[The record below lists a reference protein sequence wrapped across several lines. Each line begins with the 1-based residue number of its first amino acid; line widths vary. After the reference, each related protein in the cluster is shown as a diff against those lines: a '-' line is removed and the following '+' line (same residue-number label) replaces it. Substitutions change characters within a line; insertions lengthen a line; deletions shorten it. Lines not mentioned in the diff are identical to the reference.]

1 LRHLAS
7 ILERAKL
14 PAQSGKPPY
23 KLSEAVPRIRLSAME
38 NLDPISFEILKNSFI
53 SIAEEMG
60 VVLRKSSFSP
70 NIKERRDF
78 SCALFN
84 ASGQLVAQAEHI
96 PVHLGAMPYSVQAV
110 LKEFE
115 DNLSEGDDII
125 LNDPYRGGT
134 HLPDITMVSPI
145 FFNERLI
152 GFAANRAHHSD
163 VGGVAPG
170 SMSALSRNVNQEG
183 IRIPP
188 IKLWTNGK
196 PNRQLFDFVLTNVR
210 TPDERLGDLR
220 AQRAA
225 NLVGARRLTELLK
238 KSNVTTVESGMN
250 QLIDY
255 SQELMLKRIRE
266 LPRKSSSAVDYLDD
280 DGVGTTDIPI
290 RVKVAVAPRSIVFDF
305 SGSSKQVEGP
315 LNAVYSV
322 TLSAVYY
329 VVRCVTDPSIPANAG
344 CFKPVQVKAPFG
356 TVVNAEPPAPVAG
369 GNVETS
375 TRIVDVTLRA
385 FSNIIPER
393 ICAACQG
400 TMNNVTIGGVDPR
413 TGKYFTYYE
422 TIGGGFGA
430 RYDKDGVD
438 GIHSHMTNTLN
449 TPVEAL
455 ESAYPLRVRRY
466 ELARGSGGQGR
477 HRGGL
482 GIRRETETLARE
494 STISLM
500 GERQRRGPWGLMGA
514 GQGKPGVYSIFR
526 GKKMNT
532 LPSKTTLRAI
542 AGDVLIVTTPGGGGY
557 GKPSQRAKENVHGDV
572 ADEKA

>member
-1 LRHLAS
+1 
-7 ILERAKL
+7 
-14 PAQSGKPPY
+14 
-23 KLSEAVPRIRLSAME
+23 ME
-38 NLDPISFEILKNSFI
+38 NLDPVSFEILKNSLI

-78 SCALFN
+78 SCALFT

-96 PVHLGAMPYSVQAV
+96 PVHLGAMPYAVQAI

-115 DNLSEGDDII
+115 DELSEGDDLI

-145 FFNERLI
+145 FFKEQLV

-163 VGGVAPG
+163 VGGAAPG
-170 SMSALSRNVNQEG
+170 SMSALSRDVNQEG

-188 IKLWTNGK
+188 VKLWEGGE
-196 PNRQLFDFVLTNVR
+196 PNRQILDFVLSNVR

-225 NLVGARRLTELLK
+225 NLVGARRLIALLK
-238 KSNVTTVESGMN
+238 KSSPSTVDSGMK

-255 SQELMLKRIRE
+255 SEELMVKKIRE

-280 DGVGTTDIPI
+280 DGFGTTDIPI
-290 RVKVAVAPRSIVFDF
+290 RVKVTVGRKSIAFDF
-305 SGSSKQVEGP
+305 SGSSKQVQGP

-344 CFKPVQVKAPFG
+344 CFKPIQITAPSG

-375 TRIVDVTLRA
+375 TRIVDVTLKA

-393 ICAACQG
+393 VCAACQG
-400 TMNNVTIGGVDPR
+400 TMNNVTIGGIDPR
-413 TGKYFTYYE
+413 TNRYFTYYE
-422 TIGGGFGA
+422 TIAGGFGA
-430 RYDKDGVD
+430 RHNKDGID

-449 TPVEAL
+449 TPIEAL
-455 ESAYPLRVRRY
+455 ESAYPLRVRKY
-466 ELARGSGGQGR
+466 MLAEASGGQGKF
-477 HRGGL
+477 RGGL
-482 GIRRETETLARE
+482 GIRRDTEVLADQ
-494 STISLM
+494 STISLL
-500 GERQRRGPWGLMGA
+500 GERQRRGPWGLFG
-514 GQGKPGVYSIFR
+514 GRSGSR
-526 GKKMNT
+526 GTYRIIRGEKVSR
-532 LPSKTTLRAI
+532 LSSKTTLTVGR
-542 AGDVLIVTTPGGGGY
+542 GDVLSVITPGGGGY
-557 GKPSQRAKENVHGDV
+557 GESSKKNRHGPSSTWESQNTPTRDSSS
-572 ADEKA
+572 

>member
-1 LRHLAS
+1 L
-7 ILERAKL
+7 
-14 PAQSGKPPY
+14 
-23 KLSEAVPRIRLSAME
+23 
-38 NLDPISFEILKNSFI
+38 LDPVSFEILKNSLI

-60 VVLRKSSFSP
+60 VVLRRSSFSP

-78 SCALFN
+78 SCALFT
-84 ASGQLVAQAEHI
+84 AQGQLVAQAEHI

-110 LKEFE
+110 LKEFGN
-115 DNLSEGDDII
+115 DLSEGDDVI

-145 FFNERLI
+145 FFKERLV

-170 SMSALSRNVNQEG
+170 SMSALSRDVNQEG

-188 IKLWTNGK
+188 IKLWSAGK
-196 PNRQLFDFVLTNVR
+196 QNRQLLDFVLTNVR

-225 NLVGARRLTELLK
+225 NLVGVKRLIEQLK
-238 KSNVTTVESGMN
+238 KSSVSTVESGMN

-255 SQELMLKRIRE
+255 SEELMVKKIRE
-266 LPRKSSSAVDYLDD
+266 LPRKSSSAVDFLDD
-280 DGVGTTDIPI
+280 DGFGTRDIP
-290 RVKVAVAPRSIVFDF
+290 VKVKITVGREFIAFDF
-305 SGSSKQVEGP
+305 SGSAKQVQGP

-344 CFKPVQVKAPFG
+344 CFKPIQVKALSG
-356 TVVNAEPPAPVAG
+356 TIVNADPPAPVAG

-375 TRIVDVTLRA
+375 TRIVDVTLKA
-385 FSNIIPER
+385 FSRIIPER
-393 ICAACQG
+393 VCAACQG

-422 TIGGGFGA
+422 TIAGGFGA
-430 RYDKDGVD
+430 RYNRDGVD

-455 ESAYPLRVRRY
+455 EAAYPLRVRRY
-466 ELARGSGGQGR
+466 ELMRGSGGRGR
-477 HRGGL
+477 FRGGL
-482 GIRRETETLARE
+482 GIRRETEVLAE
-494 STISLM
+494 GSTISLM
-500 GERQRRGPWGLMGA
+500 GERQRRGPWGLFG
-514 GQGKPGVYSIFR
+514 GDPGSPGEYGIVRENRITS
-526 GKKMNT
+526 
-532 LPSKTTLRAI
+532 LSSKTTFSADS
-542 AGDVLIVTTPGGGGY
+542 GYVLTVTTPGGGGY
-557 GKPSQRAKENVHGDV
+557 GPASRRAKERMRQDR
-572 ADEKA
+572 ADGKA

>member
-1 LRHLAS
+1 
-7 ILERAKL
+7 
-14 PAQSGKPPY
+14 
-23 KLSEAVPRIRLSAME
+23 ME
-38 NLDPISFEILKNSFI
+38 NLDPISFEILKNSLI

-60 VVLRKSSFSP
+60 VVLRRSSFSP

-78 SCALFN
+78 SCALFT
-84 ASGQLVAQAEHI
+84 AAGQLVAQAEHI

-110 LKEFE
+110 LKEFGN
-115 DNLSEGDDII
+115 DLSESDDII

-145 FFNERLI
+145 FFKDRLV

-170 SMSALSRNVNQEG
+170 SMSALSRDVNQEG

-188 IKLWTNGK
+188 VKLWSKGK
-196 PNRQLFDFVLTNVR
+196 PNRQILDFVLSNVR

-225 NLVGARRLTELLK
+225 NLVGAKRLVELLK
-238 KSNVTTVESGMN
+238 KSSVSTVESGMN
-250 QLIDY
+250 QLINY
-255 SQELMLKRIRE
+255 SEELMIKTIRE
-266 LPRKSSSAVDYLDD
+266 LPRKSSSAIDYLDD
-280 DGVGTTDIPI
+280 DGLGTTDIPI
-290 RVKVAVAPRSIVFDF
+290 KVKVTVGREFVVFDF
-305 SGSSKQVEGP
+305 SGSSKQVQGP

-344 CFKPVQVKAPFG
+344 CFKPIQVKAPPG
-356 TVVNAEPPAPVAG
+356 TIVNAEPPAPVAG

-375 TRIVDVTLRA
+375 TRIVDVTLKA
-385 FSNIIPER
+385 FSSIIPER
-393 ICAACQG
+393 GCAACQG

-422 TIGGGFGA
+422 TIAGGFGA
-430 RYDKDGVD
+430 RCNKDGVD

-455 ESAYPLRVRRY
+455 ESAYPLRVKRY
-466 ELARGSGGQGR
+466 ELVRRSGGKGR
-477 HRGGL
+477 FRGGL
-482 GIRRETETLARE
+482 GIRRDTEMLVDR

-500 GERQRRGPWGLMGA
+500 GERQRRGPWGL
-514 GQGKPGVYSIFR
+514 QGGRSGSPGEYGIVR
-526 GKKMNT
+526 GNKMKA
-532 LPSKTTLRAI
+532 LPSKTTLSAN
-542 AGDVLIVTTPGGGGY
+542 AGDVLTVTTPGGGGY
-557 GKPSQRAKENVHGDV
+557 GSPSERTRDKIRQDRVDGKS
-572 ADEKA
+572 

>member
-1 LRHLAS
+1 
-7 ILERAKL
+7 
-14 PAQSGKPPY
+14 
-23 KLSEAVPRIRLSAME
+23 ME
-38 NLDPISFEILKNSFI
+38 NLDPISFEILKNSLI
-53 SIAEEMG
+53 SIAEGMG

-84 ASGQLVAQAEHI
+84 TSGQLVAQAEHI
-96 PVHLGAMPYSVQAV
+96 PVHLGAMPYSVQSV
-110 LKEFE
+110 LKEFK
-115 DNLSEGDDII
+115 DDFSEGDDII

-145 FFNERLI
+145 FFKERLI

-163 VGGVAPG
+163 VGGVTPG
-170 SMSALSRNVNQEG
+170 SMSALSRDVNQEG

-188 IKLWTNGK
+188 IKIWTRGK
-196 PNRQLFDFVLTNVR
+196 QNRQILDFVLSNVR

-225 NLVGARRLTELLK
+225 NLVAAKRLVELLK
-238 KSNVTTVESGMN
+238 KSRPSTVQTGMD

-255 SQELMLKRIRE
+255 SEELMLKRIQE

-280 DGVGTTDIPI
+280 DGFGTTDIP
-290 RVKVAVAPRSIVFDF
+290 VKVKVTIGPQSIAFDF
-305 SGSSKQVEGP
+305 SGSAKQVQGP

-344 CFKPVQVKAPFG
+344 CFKPIQVTAPSG
-356 TVVNAEPPAPVAG
+356 TIVNAEPPAPVAG

-375 TRIVDVTLRA
+375 TRIVDVTLKA
-385 FSNIIPER
+385 FSSITPER
-393 ICAACQG
+393 VCAACQG
-400 TMNNVTIGGVDPR
+400 TMNNVTMGGIDPR

-422 TIGGGFGA
+422 TIAGGFGA
-430 RYDKDGVD
+430 RHSKDGVD

-449 TPVEAL
+449 TPVESL
-455 ESAYPLRVRRY
+455 ESAYPLRIKKY
-466 ELARGSGGQGR
+466 ELVRGSGGKGKF
-477 HRGGL
+477 RGGL
-482 GIRRETETLARE
+482 GIRRDTEVLAGE

-500 GERQRRGPWGLMGA
+500 GERQRHGPWGLSGGMSGSPGA
-514 GQGKPGVYSIFR
+514 YGIVRRNLITGLS
-526 GKKMNT
+526 
-532 LPSKTTLRAI
+532 SKTTLTANS
-542 AGDVLIVTTPGGGGY
+542 GDVLTVTTPGGGGY
-557 GKPSQRAKENVHGDV
+557 GAFNRRMKDKMEKDRADGKT
-572 ADEKA
+572 

>member
-1 LRHLAS
+1 M
-7 ILERAKL
+7 
-14 PAQSGKPPY
+14 PY
-23 KLSEAVPRIRLSAME
+23 KLNDQVAIDSRL
-38 NLDPISFEILKNSFI
+38 LDPVSFEILKNSLI

-60 VVLRKSSFSP
+60 GVLRRSSFSP

-78 SCALFN
+78 SCALFD

-110 LKEFE
+110 LKEFK
-115 DNLSEGDDII
+115 DDLSEGDDII

-145 FFNERLI
+145 FFKERLV

-163 VGGVAPG
+163 VGGLAPG
-170 SMSALSRNVNQEG
+170 SMSALSRDVNQEG
-183 IRIPP
+183 VRIPP
-188 IKLWTNGK
+188 VKLWAEGK
-196 PNRQLFDFVLTNVR
+196 PNRQLLDFVLSNVR

-225 NLVGARRLTELLK
+225 NLVGAKRLLELLK
-238 KSNVTTVESGMN
+238 KSSVSNIDSGMN

-255 SQELMLKRIRE
+255 SEELMVKRIRE
-266 LPRKSSSAVDYLDD
+266 LPRKSSLAVDYLDD

-290 RVKVAVAPRSIVFDF
+290 VVKVTVGRQSIAFDF
-305 SGSSKQVEGP
+305 SGSSKQVQGP

-344 CFKPVQVKAPFG
+344 CFKPIVVKAPSG
-356 TVVNAEPPAPVAG
+356 TIVNADPPAPVAG

-375 TRIVDVTLRA
+375 TRIVDVALKA
-385 FSNIIPER
+385 FSSIIPER
-393 ICAACQG
+393 VCAACQG

-422 TIGGGFGA
+422 TIAGGFGA
-430 RYDKDGVD
+430 RYNKDGVD

-466 ELARGSGGQGR
+466 ELVRGSGGRGR
-477 HRGGL
+477 FRGGL
-482 GIRRETETLARE
+482 GIRRETETLAQG

-500 GERQRRGPWGLMGA
+500 GERQRRGPWGLMKGR
-514 GQGKPGVYSIFR
+514 PGSPGEYCIVR
-526 GKKMNT
+526 GNKMMA
-532 LPSKTTLRAI
+532 LSSKTTFSAN
-542 AGDVLIVTTPGGGGY
+542 AGDVLTVTTPGGGGY
-557 GKPSQRAKENVHGDV
+557 GPSSQRTRDKIRQDR
-572 ADEKA
+572 ADGKA

>member
-1 LRHLAS
+1 
-7 ILERAKL
+7 L
-14 PAQSGKPPY
+14 P
-23 KLSEAVPRIRLSAME
+23 
-38 NLDPISFEILKNSFI
+38 DPVSFEILKNSLI

-78 SCALFN
+78 SCALFD

-96 PVHLGAMPYSVQAV
+96 PVHLGAMPYSVLAV
-110 LKEFE
+110 LKDFE
-115 DNLSEGDDII
+115 NDLSESDDVI

-145 FFNERLI
+145 FFKDRLV

-170 SMSALSRNVNQEG
+170 SMSALSRDVNQEG

-188 IKLWTNGK
+188 VKLWSKGK
-196 PNRQLFDFVLTNVR
+196 PNRQILDFVLSNVR

-225 NLVGARRLTELLK
+225 NLVGAKRLVELLK
-238 KSNVTTVESGMN
+238 KSSVSTVESGMS
-250 QLIDY
+250 QLINY
-255 SQELMLKRIRE
+255 SEELMIKRIRE
-266 LPRKSSSAVDYLDD
+266 LPRKSSSAIDYLDD
-280 DGVGTTDIPI
+280 DGFGTTDIPI
-290 RVKVAVAPRSIVFDF
+290 KVKVTVGRESVAFDF
-305 SGSSKQVEGP
+305 SGSSKQVQGP

-344 CFKPVQVKAPFG
+344 CFKPIEVKAPSG
-356 TVVNAEPPAPVAG
+356 TIVKAEPPAPVAG

-375 TRIVDVTLRA
+375 TRIVDVTLKA
-385 FSNIIPER
+385 FSSIIPQR
-393 ICAACQG
+393 VCAACQG

-422 TIGGGFGA
+422 TIAGGFGA
-430 RYDKDGVD
+430 RYNKDGVD
-438 GIHSHMTNTLN
+438 GTHSHMTNTLN

-466 ELARGSGGQGR
+466 ELVRGSGGRGR
-477 HRGGL
+477 SRGGL
-482 GIRRETETLARE
+482 GIRRDTEVLAEGSTL
-494 STISLM
+494 SLM
-500 GERQRRGPWGLMGA
+500 GERQRRGPYGLFG
-514 GQGKPGVYSIFR
+514 GNSGSPGTYGLIR
-526 GKKMNT
+526 GNRIT
-532 LPSKTTLRAI
+532 SLSSKTTLPANG
-542 AGDVLIVTTPGGGGY
+542 GDVLTVTTPGGGGY
-557 GKPSQRAKENVHGDV
+557 GTVCRRAKESIEQDR
-572 ADEKA
+572 ADGKA

>member
-1 LRHLAS
+1 LK
-7 ILERAKL
+7 RAKL
-14 PAQSGKPPY
+14 PAQKGIPPY
-23 KLSEAVPRIRLSAME
+23 KLNDAIFGEREVSME
-38 NLDPISFEILKNSFI
+38 NLDPISFEILKNSLI

-96 PVHLGAMPYSVQAV
+96 PVHLGAMPYSVQVV

-115 DNLSEGDDII
+115 DDLSDGDDVI

-145 FFNERLI
+145 FFKKKLV

-170 SMSALSRNVNQEG
+170 SMSALSRDVNQEG

-188 IKLWTNGK
+188 VKLWSQGK
-196 PNRQLFDFVLTNVR
+196 PNRQILDFVLSNVR

-225 NLVGARRLTELLK
+225 NLVGAKHLVELLK
-238 KSNVTTVESGMN
+238 KSGVSSVESGMN
-250 QLIDY
+250 QLINY
-255 SQELMLKRIRE
+255 SEDLMIKRIRE

-280 DGVGTTDIPI
+280 DGFGTTDIPI
-290 RVKVAVAPRSIVFDF
+290 KVKVTIGRESIAFDF
-305 SGSSKQVEGP
+305 SGSSKQVQGP
-315 LNAVYSV
+315 LNAVYCV

-344 CFKPVQVKAPFG
+344 CFKPIQIKAPSG
-356 TVVNAEPPAPVAG
+356 TIVNAEPPAPVAG

-375 TRIVDVTLRA
+375 TRIVDVTLKA
-385 FSNIIPER
+385 FSSIIPER
-393 ICAACQG
+393 VCAACQG

-413 TGKYFTYYE
+413 TEKYFTYYE
-422 TIGGGFGA
+422 TIAGGFGG
-430 RYDKDGVD
+430 RYNKDGVD

-449 TPVEAL
+449 TPIEAL

-466 ELARGSGGQGR
+466 ELVRGSGGRGR
-477 HRGGL
+477 FRGGL
-482 GIRRETETLARE
+482 GIRRETETLAQG

-500 GERQRRGPWGLMGA
+500 GERQRHGPWGLM
-514 GQGKPGVYSIFR
+514 QGRSGSPGEYGIVR
-526 GKKMNT
+526 GNKVMA
-532 LPSKTTLRAI
+532 LSSKTTLFAN

-557 GKPSQRAKENVHGDV
+557 GTPSRRTRDKIRQDRADG
-572 ADEKA
+572 KA

>member
-1 LRHLAS
+1 V
-7 ILERAKL
+7 
-14 PAQSGKPPY
+14 PY
-23 KLSEAVPRIRLSAME
+23 KLNDQVAIDSRL
-38 NLDPISFEILKNSFI
+38 LDPVSFEILKNSLI

-60 VVLRKSSFSP
+60 GVLRRSSFSP

-78 SCALFN
+78 SCALFD

-110 LKEFE
+110 LKEFK
-115 DNLSEGDDII
+115 DDLSEGDDII

-145 FFNERLI
+145 FFKERLV

-163 VGGVAPG
+163 VGGLAPG
-170 SMSALSRNVNQEG
+170 SMSALSRDVNQEG
-183 IRIPP
+183 VRIPP
-188 IKLWTNGK
+188 VKLWAEGK
-196 PNRQLFDFVLTNVR
+196 PNRQLLDFVLSNVR

-225 NLVGARRLTELLK
+225 NLVGAKRLLELLK
-238 KSNVTTVESGMN
+238 KSSVSNIDSGMN

-255 SQELMLKRIRE
+255 SEELMVKRIRE
-266 LPRKSSSAVDYLDD
+266 LPRKSSLAVDYLDD

-290 RVKVAVAPRSIVFDF
+290 VVKVTVGRQSIAFDF
-305 SGSSKQVEGP
+305 SGSSKQVQGP

-344 CFKPVQVKAPFG
+344 CFKPIVVKAPSG
-356 TVVNAEPPAPVAG
+356 TIVNADPPAPVAG

-375 TRIVDVTLRA
+375 TRIVDVALKA
-385 FSNIIPER
+385 FSSIIPER
-393 ICAACQG
+393 VCAACQG

-422 TIGGGFGA
+422 TIAGGFGA
-430 RYDKDGVD
+430 RYNKDGVD

-455 ESAYPLRVRRY
+455 ESAYPLRIRRY
-466 ELARGSGGQGR
+466 ELVRGSGGRGR
-477 HRGGL
+477 FRGGL
-482 GIRRETETLARE
+482 GIRRETETLAQG

-500 GERQRRGPWGLMGA
+500 GERQRRGPWGLMEGRSGSPA
-514 GQGKPGVYSIFR
+514 EYRIVQGNQMMALS
-526 GKKMNT
+526 
-532 LPSKTTLRAI
+532 SKTTLSAN
-542 AGDVLIVTTPGGGGY
+542 AGDVLTVTTPGGGGY
-557 GKPSQRAKENVHGDV
+557 GPSSQRTRDKIRQDRADAK
-572 ADEKA
+572 A

>member
-1 LRHLAS
+1 L
-7 ILERAKL
+7 
-14 PAQSGKPPY
+14 
-23 KLSEAVPRIRLSAME
+23 
-38 NLDPISFEILKNSFI
+38 LDPVSFEILKNSLI

-78 SCALFN
+78 SCALFD

-96 PVHLGAMPYSVQAV
+96 PVHLGAMPYSVLAV
-110 LKEFE
+110 LKDFE
-115 DNLSEGDDII
+115 NDLSESDDVI

-145 FFNERLI
+145 FFKDRLV

-170 SMSALSRNVNQEG
+170 SMSALSRDVNQEG

-188 IKLWTNGK
+188 VKLWSKGK
-196 PNRQLFDFVLTNVR
+196 PNRQILDFVLSNVR
-210 TPDERLGDLR
+210 TPGERLGDLR

-225 NLVGARRLTELLK
+225 NLVGAKRLVELLK
-238 KSNVTTVESGMN
+238 KSSVSTVESGMS
-250 QLIDY
+250 QLINY
-255 SQELMLKRIRE
+255 SEELMIKRIRE
-266 LPRKSSSAVDYLDD
+266 LPRKSSSAIDYLDD
-280 DGVGTTDIPI
+280 DGFGTTDIPI
-290 RVKVAVAPRSIVFDF
+290 KVKVTVGRESVAFDF
-305 SGSSKQVEGP
+305 SGSSKQVQGP

-344 CFKPVQVKAPFG
+344 CFKPIEVKAPSG
-356 TVVNAEPPAPVAG
+356 TIVKAEPPAPVAG

-375 TRIVDVTLRA
+375 TRIVDVTLKA
-385 FSNIIPER
+385 FSSIIPQR
-393 ICAACQG
+393 VCAACQG

-422 TIGGGFGA
+422 TIAGGFGA
-430 RYDKDGVD
+430 RYNKDGVD
-438 GIHSHMTNTLN
+438 GTHSHMTNTLN

-466 ELARGSGGQGR
+466 ELVRGSGGRGR
-477 HRGGL
+477 SRGGL
-482 GIRRETETLARE
+482 GIRRDTEVLAEGSTL
-494 STISLM
+494 SLM
-500 GERQRRGPWGLMGA
+500 GERQRRGPYGLFG
-514 GQGKPGVYSIFR
+514 GNSGSPGTYGLIR
-526 GKKMNT
+526 GNRIT
-532 LPSKTTLRAI
+532 SLSSKTTLPANG
-542 AGDVLIVTTPGGGGY
+542 GDVLTVTTPGGGGY
-557 GKPSQRAKENVHGDV
+557 GTVSRRAKESIEQDR
-572 ADEKA
+572 ADGKA

>member
-1 LRHLAS
+1 
-7 ILERAKL
+7 
-14 PAQSGKPPY
+14 
-23 KLSEAVPRIRLSAME
+23 ME
-38 NLDPISFEILKNSFI
+38 NLDPISFEILKNSLI

-70 NIKERRDF
+70 NIKERRDY

-84 ASGQLVAQAEHI
+84 ATGQLVAQAEHI
-96 PVHLGAMPYSVQAV
+96 PVHLGAMPYSVQTV
-110 LKEFE
+110 LKEFR
-115 DNLSEGDDII
+115 DDLAEGDDII

-145 FFNERLI
+145 SFKEKLV

-163 VGGVAPG
+163 VGGIAPG
-170 SMSALSRNVNQEG
+170 SMSALSRDVNQEG
-183 IRIPP
+183 VRIPP
-188 IKLWTNGK
+188 VKIWMAGT
-196 PNRQLFDFVLTNVR
+196 PNQQILDFVLSNVR

-225 NLVGARRLTELLK
+225 NIVGEKRLVELLK
-238 KSNVTTVESGMN
+238 KSRASTVETGMD
-250 QLIDY
+250 QLRDY
-255 SQELMLKRIRE
+255 SEELMLKKIRE

-280 DGVGTTDIPI
+280 DGFGTTDIPI
-290 RVKVAVAPRSIVFDF
+290 KVKVIISQQSIAFDF
-305 SGSSKQVEGP
+305 SGSAKQVQGP

-329 VVRCVTDPSIPANAG
+329 LVRCVTDPSIPANAG
-344 CFKPVQVKAPFG
+344 CFKPIQVTAPSG

-375 TRIVDVTLRA
+375 TRIVDVTLKA
-385 FSNIIPER
+385 LSSIIPER
-393 ICAACQG
+393 VCAACQG
-400 TMNNVTIGGVDPR
+400 TMNNVTIGGIDPR

-422 TIGGGFGA
+422 TIAGGFGA
-430 RYDKDGVD
+430 RYSKDGVD

-466 ELARGSGGQGR
+466 ELVQGSGGKGKYS
-477 HRGGL
+477 GGL
-482 GIRRETETLARE
+482 GIRRDTQVLAER

-500 GERQRRGPWGLMGA
+500 GERQRHGPWGLFGGGPGSPGA
-514 GQGKPGVYSIFR
+514 YRILREGNVKRLS
-526 GKKMNT
+526 
-532 LPSKTTLRAI
+532 SKTTLTAST
-542 AGDVLIVTTPGGGGY
+542 GDVLSVITPGGGGY
-557 GKPSQRAKENVHGDV
+557 GRVRDRP
-572 ADEKA
+572 

>member
-1 LRHLAS
+1 
-7 ILERAKL
+7 
-14 PAQSGKPPY
+14 
-23 KLSEAVPRIRLSAME
+23 ME
-38 NLDPISFEILKNSFI
+38 NLDPISFEILKNSLI

-70 NIKERRDF
+70 NIKERRDY

-84 ASGQLVAQAEHI
+84 ASGQLVSQAEHI

-110 LKEFE
+110 LKEFK
-115 DNLSEGDDII
+115 DNFSEGDDII

-145 FFNERLI
+145 FFKERLV

-163 VGGVAPG
+163 VGGVTPG
-170 SMSALSRNVNQEG
+170 SMSALSRDVNQEG

-188 IKLWTNGK
+188 VKLWAEGK
-196 PNRQLFDFVLTNVR
+196 SNRQLLDFVLTNVR

-225 NLVGARRLTELLK
+225 NLVGAKRLTELLK
-238 KSNVTTVESGMN
+238 KSSVSTVESGMN

-255 SQELMLKRIRE
+255 SEELMNKRIRE
-266 LPRKSSSAVDYLDD
+266 LPRKSSSAIDYLDD
-280 DGVGTTDIPI
+280 DGFGTTDIPI
-290 RVKVAVAPRSIVFDF
+290 KVKVTIGRQSIAFDF
-305 SGSSKQVEGP
+305 SGSAKQVPGP

-344 CFKPVQVKAPFG
+344 CFKPIQVKAPAG
-356 TVVNAEPPAPVAG
+356 RIVNAEPPAPVAG

-375 TRIVDVTLRA
+375 TRIVDVALKA
-385 FSNIIPER
+385 FAAIVPEKV
-393 ICAACQG
+393 CAACQG

-422 TIGGGFGA
+422 TIAGGFGA
-430 RYDKDGVD
+430 RFNKDGVD

-455 ESAYPLRVRRY
+455 ESAYPLRVKRY
-466 ELARGSGGQGR
+466 ELVRRSGGKGR
-477 HRGGL
+477 FRGGL
-482 GIRRETETLARE
+482 GIRRDTEMLAE
-494 STISLM
+494 GSTISLM
-500 GERQRRGPWGLMGA
+500 GERQRRGPFGL
-514 GQGKPGVYSIFR
+514 QGGTSGSPGIYRILRANVVT
-526 GKKMNT
+526 K
-532 LPSKTTLRAI
+532 LPSKTTVTAD
-542 AGDVLIVTTPGGGGY
+542 AGDVLSLTTPGGGGY
-557 GKPSQRAKENVHGDV
+557 GPPGKRPVLLLRDDA
-572 ADEKA
+572 ADGKA

>member
-1 LRHLAS
+1 L
-7 ILERAKL
+7 
-14 PAQSGKPPY
+14 
-23 KLSEAVPRIRLSAME
+23 
-38 NLDPISFEILKNSFI
+38 LDPVSFEILKNSLI

-78 SCALFN
+78 SCALFD

-96 PVHLGAMPYSVQAV
+96 PVHLGAMPYSVLAV
-110 LKEFE
+110 LKDFE
-115 DNLSEGDDII
+115 NDLSESDDVI

-145 FFNERLI
+145 FFKDRLV

-170 SMSALSRNVNQEG
+170 SMSALSRDVNQEG

-188 IKLWTNGK
+188 VKLWSKGK
-196 PNRQLFDFVLTNVR
+196 PNRQILDFVLSNVR

-225 NLVGARRLTELLK
+225 NLVGAKRLVELLK
-238 KSNVTTVESGMN
+238 KSSVSTVESGMS
-250 QLIDY
+250 QLINY
-255 SQELMLKRIRE
+255 SEELMIKRIRE
-266 LPRKSSSAVDYLDD
+266 LPRKSSSAIDYLDD
-280 DGVGTTDIPI
+280 DGFGTTDIPI
-290 RVKVAVAPRSIVFDF
+290 KVKVTVGRESVAFDF
-305 SGSSKQVEGP
+305 SGSAKQVKGP

-344 CFKPVQVKAPFG
+344 CFKPIEVKAPSG
-356 TVVNAEPPAPVAG
+356 TIVNAEPPAPVAG

-375 TRIVDVTLRA
+375 TRIVDVTLKA
-385 FSNIIPER
+385 FSSIIPQR
-393 ICAACQG
+393 VCAACQG

-422 TIGGGFGA
+422 TIAGGFGA
-430 RYDKDGVD
+430 RYNKDGVD
-438 GIHSHMTNTLN
+438 GTHSHMTNTLN

-466 ELARGSGGQGR
+466 ELVRGSGGRGR
-477 HRGGL
+477 SRGGL
-482 GIRRETETLARE
+482 GIRRDTEVLAE
-494 STISLM
+494 GSTISLM
-500 GERQRRGPWGLMGA
+500 GERQRRGPYGLFG
-514 GQGKPGVYSIFR
+514 GNSGSPGTYGLIR
-526 GKKMNT
+526 GNRIT
-532 LPSKTTLRAI
+532 SLSSKTTLPANG
-542 AGDVLIVTTPGGGGY
+542 GDVLTVTTPGGGGY
-557 GKPSQRAKENVHGDV
+557 GTVSRRAKESIEQDR
-572 ADEKA
+572 ADGKA

>member
-1 LRHLAS
+1 
-7 ILERAKL
+7 
-14 PAQSGKPPY
+14 
-23 KLSEAVPRIRLSAME
+23 M
-38 NLDPISFEILKNSFI
+38 LDPISFEILKNSLV

-60 VVLRKSSFSP
+60 VVLRRSSFSP

-78 SCALFN
+78 SCALFD
-84 ASGQLVAQAEHI
+84 APGQLVAQAEHI

-110 LKEFE
+110 LKEFK
-115 DNLSEGDDII
+115 DDFSEGDHII

-145 FFNERLI
+145 FFKERLVA
-152 GFAANRAHHSD
+152 FAANRAHHSD

-170 SMSALSRNVNQEG
+170 SMSALSRDINQEG

-188 IKLWTNGK
+188 VKLWIDNK
-196 PNRQLFDFVLTNVR
+196 PNRQLLDFVLSNVR

-225 NLVGARRLTELLK
+225 NLVGAKRLTELLK
-238 KSNVTTVESGMN
+238 KSSVSTIESGMN
-250 QLIDY
+250 QLINY
-255 SQELMLKRIRE
+255 SEELMIKRIRE
-266 LPRKSSSAVDYLDD
+266 LPRKSSSAIDYLDD
-280 DGVGTTDIPI
+280 DGFGTTDIPI
-290 RVKVAVAPRSIVFDF
+290 VVKVTVGRQSIAFDF
-305 SGSSKQVEGP
+305 SGSSKQVQGP

-344 CFKPVQVKAPFG
+344 CFKPIVVKAPSG
-356 TVVNAEPPAPVAG
+356 TIVNADPPAPVAG

-375 TRIVDVTLRA
+375 TRIVDVALKA
-385 FSNIIPER
+385 FSSIIPER
-393 ICAACQG
+393 VCAACQG

-430 RYDKDGVD
+430 RYNKDGVD

-455 ESAYPLRVRRY
+455 ESAYPLRIRRY
-466 ELARGSGGQGR
+466 ELVRGSGGRGR
-477 HRGGL
+477 FRGGL
-482 GIRRETETLARE
+482 GIRRETETLAQG

-500 GERQRRGPWGLMGA
+500 GERQRRGPWGLMEGRS
-514 GQGKPGVYSIFR
+514 GSPGEYCIVR
-526 GKKMNT
+526 GNKMMA
-532 LPSKTTLRAI
+532 LSSKTTFSAN
-542 AGDVLIVTTPGGGGY
+542 AGDVLTVTTPGGGGY
-557 GKPSQRAKENVHGDV
+557 GPSSQRTRDKIRQDR
-572 ADEKA
+572 ADGKA

>member
-1 LRHLAS
+1 L
-7 ILERAKL
+7 
-14 PAQSGKPPY
+14 
-23 KLSEAVPRIRLSAME
+23 
-38 NLDPISFEILKNSFI
+38 LDPISFEILKNSLV

-60 VVLRKSSFSP
+60 VVLRRSSFSP

-78 SCALFN
+78 SCALFD
-84 ASGQLVAQAEHI
+84 APGQLVAQAEHI

-110 LKEFE
+110 LKEFK
-115 DNLSEGDDII
+115 DDFSEGDHII

-145 FFNERLI
+145 FFKERLVA
-152 GFAANRAHHSD
+152 FAANRAHHSD

-170 SMSALSRNVNQEG
+170 SMSALSRDINQEG

-188 IKLWTNGK
+188 VKLWIDNK
-196 PNRQLFDFVLTNVR
+196 PNRQLLDFVLSNVR

-225 NLVGARRLTELLK
+225 NLVGAKRLTELLK
-238 KSNVTTVESGMN
+238 KSSVSTIESGMN

-255 SQELMLKRIRE
+255 SEELMVKRISE
-266 LPRKSSSAVDYLDD
+266 LPRRSSSAIDYLDD
-280 DGVGTTDIPI
+280 DGFDTTDVPI
-290 RVKVAVAPRSIVFDF
+290 KVKVTVGRQSIAFDF
-305 SGSSKQVEGP
+305 SGSAKQVQGP

-344 CFKPVQVKAPFG
+344 CFNPIQVKAPAG
-356 TVVNAEPPAPVAG
+356 TIVNAEPPAPVAG

-375 TRIVDVTLRA
+375 TRIVDVALKA
-385 FSNIIPER
+385 FAGIVPEKV
-393 ICAACQG
+393 CAACQG

-422 TIGGGFGA
+422 TIAGGFGA
-430 RYDKDGVD
+430 RYNKDGVD

-449 TPVEAL
+449 TPIEAL
-455 ESAYPLRVRRY
+455 ESAYPLRVKRY
-466 ELARGSGGQGR
+466 ELVRRSGGKGR
-477 HRGGL
+477 FRGGL
-482 GIRRETETLARE
+482 GIRRDTEMIVDR

-500 GERQRRGPWGLMGA
+500 GERQRCGPWGL
-514 GQGKPGVYSIFR
+514 QGGRSGSPGEYGIAR
-526 GKKMNT
+526 RNKMKA
-532 LPSKTTLRAI
+532 LSSKTTLSAN
-542 AGDVLIVTTPGGGGY
+542 AGDVLVVTTPGGGGY
-557 GKPSQRAKENVHGDV
+557 GPSSQRARDKIRQDR
-572 ADEKA
+572 ADGKA

>member
-1 LRHLAS
+1 L
-7 ILERAKL
+7 
-14 PAQSGKPPY
+14 
-23 KLSEAVPRIRLSAME
+23 
-38 NLDPISFEILKNSFI
+38 LDPISFEILKNSLI

-60 VVLRKSSFSP
+60 VVLRRSSFSP

-84 ASGQLVAQAEHI
+84 TSGQLVAQAEHI

-115 DNLSEGDDII
+115 DDLSEGDDVI

-145 FFNERLI
+145 FFKERLV

-170 SMSALSRNVNQEG
+170 SMSALSRDINQEG

-188 IKLWTNGK
+188 VKLWAEGK
-196 PNRQLFDFVLTNVR
+196 PNQQLLDFVLSNVR

-225 NLVGARRLTELLK
+225 NLVGAKRLLELLK
-238 KSNVTTVESGMN
+238 KSSLSTVESGMN

-255 SQELMLKRIRE
+255 SEELMVKRIHE
-266 LPRKSSSAVDYLDD
+266 LPRKSSSAIDYLDD
-280 DGVGTTDIPI
+280 DGFGTTDIPI
-290 RVKVAVAPRSIVFDF
+290 KVKVTVGRQSIAFDF
-305 SGSSKQVEGP
+305 SGSAKQVQGP

-344 CFKPVQVKAPFG
+344 CFKPIQVKAPAG
-356 TVVNAEPPAPVAG
+356 TIVNAEPPAPVAG

-375 TRIVDVTLRA
+375 TRIVDVALKA
-385 FSNIIPER
+385 FAGIVPEKV
-393 ICAACQG
+393 CAACQG

-422 TIGGGFGA
+422 TIAGGFGA
-430 RYDKDGVD
+430 RYNKDGVD

-466 ELARGSGGQGR
+466 ELVSGSGGKGR
-477 HRGGL
+477 FRGGL
-482 GIRRETETLARE
+482 GIKRDTEVLAE
-494 STISLM
+494 GSTISLM
-500 GERQRRGPWGLMGA
+500 GERQRRGPWGL
-514 GQGKPGVYSIFR
+514 QGGTPGSPSAYRILR
-526 GKKMNT
+526 AIGEKR
-532 LPSKTTLRAI
+532 LPSKTTVTAH
-542 AGDVLIVTTPGGGGY
+542 AGDVLSLTTPGGGGY
-557 GKPSQRAKENVHGDV
+557 GPPQKRLVQLIRIDD
-572 ADEKA
+572 ADGKT

>member
-1 LRHLAS
+1 
-7 ILERAKL
+7 
-14 PAQSGKPPY
+14 
-23 KLSEAVPRIRLSAME
+23 M
-38 NLDPISFEILKNSFI
+38 LDPVSFEILKNSLI

-78 SCALFN
+78 SCALFD

-96 PVHLGAMPYSVQAV
+96 PVHLGAMPYSVLAV
-110 LKEFE
+110 LKDFE
-115 DNLSEGDDII
+115 NDLSESDDVI

-145 FFNERLI
+145 FFKDRLV

-170 SMSALSRNVNQEG
+170 SMSALSRDVNQEG

-188 IKLWTNGK
+188 VKLWSKGK
-196 PNRQLFDFVLTNVR
+196 PNRQILDFVLSNVR

-225 NLVGARRLTELLK
+225 NLVGAKRLVELLK
-238 KSNVTTVESGMN
+238 KSSVSTVESGMS
-250 QLIDY
+250 QLINY
-255 SQELMLKRIRE
+255 SEELMIKRIRE
-266 LPRKSSSAVDYLDD
+266 LPRKSSSAIDYLDD
-280 DGVGTTDIPI
+280 DGFGTTDIPI
-290 RVKVAVAPRSIVFDF
+290 KVKVTVGRESVAFDF
-305 SGSSKQVEGP
+305 SGSSKQVQGP

-344 CFKPVQVKAPFG
+344 CFKPIEVKAPSG
-356 TVVNAEPPAPVAG
+356 TIVKAEPPAPVAG

-375 TRIVDVTLRA
+375 TRIVDVTLKA
-385 FSNIIPER
+385 FSSIIPQR
-393 ICAACQG
+393 VCAACQG

-422 TIGGGFGA
+422 TIAGGFGA
-430 RYDKDGVD
+430 RYNKDGVD
-438 GIHSHMTNTLN
+438 GTHSHMTNTLN

-466 ELARGSGGQGR
+466 ELVRGSGGRGR
-477 HRGGL
+477 SRGGL
-482 GIRRETETLARE
+482 GIRRDTEVLAE
-494 STISLM
+494 GSTISLM
-500 GERQRRGPWGLMGA
+500 GERQRRGPYGLFG
-514 GQGKPGVYSIFR
+514 GNSGSPGTYGLIR
-526 GKKMNT
+526 GNRIT
-532 LPSKTTLRAI
+532 SLSSKTTLPANG
-542 AGDVLIVTTPGGGGY
+542 GDVLTVTTPGGGGY
-557 GKPSQRAKENVHGDV
+557 GTVSRRAKESIEQDR
-572 ADEKA
+572 ADGKA

>member
-1 LRHLAS
+1 
-7 ILERAKL
+7 
-14 PAQSGKPPY
+14 
-23 KLSEAVPRIRLSAME
+23 ME
-38 NLDPISFEILKNSFI
+38 NLDPISFEILKNSLI

-70 NIKERRDF
+70 NIKERRDY

-110 LKEFE
+110 LKEFK
-115 DNLSEGDDII
+115 DDLSEGDDII

-134 HLPDITMVSPI
+134 HLPDITIVSPI
-145 FFNERLI
+145 FFKEELV

-170 SMSALSRNVNQEG
+170 SMSALSRDVNQEG

-188 IKLWTNGK
+188 IKIWTGGK
-196 PNRQLFDFVLTNVR
+196 PNWQILDFVLSNVR

-225 NLVGARRLTELLK
+225 NLVGAKRLVELLK
-238 KSNVTTVESGMN
+238 KSRASTVETGMD

-255 SQELMLKRIRE
+255 SEELMLKKIRE

-280 DGVGTTDIPI
+280 DGFGTTNIPVM
-290 RVKVAVAPRSIVFDF
+290 VKVTINRQSMAFDF
-305 SGSSKQVEGP
+305 SGSAKQVQGP

-344 CFKPVQVKAPFG
+344 CFKPIEVKTLSG
-356 TVVNAEPPAPVAG
+356 TIVNAEPPAPVAG

-375 TRIVDVTLRA
+375 TRIVDVSLKA

-393 ICAACQG
+393 VCAACQG
-400 TMNNVTIGGVDPR
+400 TMNNVTIGGIDPR

-422 TIGGGFGA
+422 TIAGGFGA
-430 RYDKDGVD
+430 RYTKDGVD

-455 ESAYPLRVRRY
+455 ESAYPLRIKKY
-466 ELARGSGGQGR
+466 ELVRGSGGRGKF
-477 HRGGL
+477 RGGL
-482 GIRRETETLARE
+482 GIRRDTEVLAE
-494 STISLM
+494 GSTISLM
-500 GERQRRGPWGLMGA
+500 GERQRHGPWGLSGGMPGSPGA
-514 GQGKPGVYSIFR
+514 YGIVR
-526 GKKMNT
+526 GNQIT
-532 LPSKTTLRAI
+532 SLSSKTTLTASP
-542 AGDVLIVTTPGGGGY
+542 GDVLTVTTPGGGGY
-557 GKPSQRAKENVHGDV
+557 GAPSRRMREKIRQDRADG
-572 ADEKA
+572 KA